1 MSSKRAINVY
11 SEIGKL
17 RSVLLHRPGRE
28 IENLTPDALDRLLFD
43 DIPFLDIATYEHDAF
58 AKILIDNGIEV
69 LYLEDLA
76 AEAITDKKIKNEF
89 VDEFIK
95 EANIHGNIRKKL
107 VKDFLM
113 NIDTNKNMVLNM
125 MEG

>member
-43 DIPFLDIATYEHDAF
+43 DIPFLDIA
-58 AKILIDNGIEV
+58 
-69 LYLEDLA
+69 DL
-76 AEAITDKKIKNEF
+76 
-89 VDEFIK
+89 
-95 EANIHGNIRKKL
+95 
-107 VKDFLM
+107 
-113 NIDTNKNMVLNM
+113 
-125 MEG
+125 